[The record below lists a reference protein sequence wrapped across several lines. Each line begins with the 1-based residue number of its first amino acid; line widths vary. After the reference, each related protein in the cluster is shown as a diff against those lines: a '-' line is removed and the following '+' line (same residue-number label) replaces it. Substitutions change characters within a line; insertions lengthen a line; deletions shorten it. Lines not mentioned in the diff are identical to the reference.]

1 MHAASDSSATIG
13 RFSPSFLAAVNTE
26 FTQLSSSIL
35 GSRLSQID
43 CLASEINNRV
53 ELNIVPSSQHRT
65 NNCSSPGFRASADGD
80 SPNFRTVGGAPAD
93 IAVLDFVANSGR
105 GATLGVVNPLVEP
118 GKDDAAIFIRDGG
131 LKSRIVTNQEASMV
145 LGSRGSLNCGNNKQT
160 IGTTSDAA
168 SPHTQTRWR
177 SAADCRCSNLQAS
190 AASAIT
196 IVDLM
201 TISQAGKLINARI
214 YDGTSASSFI

>member
-1 MHAASDSSATIG
+1 M
-13 RFSPSFLAAVNTE
+13 
-26 FTQLSSSIL
+26 
-35 GSRLSQID
+35 
-43 CLASEINNRV
+43 
-53 ELNIVPSSQHRT
+53 
-65 NNCSSPGFRASADGD
+65 
-80 SPNFRTVGGAPAD
+80 
-93 IAVLDFVANSGR
+93 LDFVSNSGR
-105 GATLGVVNPLVEP
+105 GETLLVVIPPAEP
-118 GKDDAAIFIRDGG
+118 GKDDAAVLIGDGG
-131 LKSRIVTNQEASMV
+131 LESRVVTNLEASMV

-201 TISQAGKLINARI
+201 TISQDGKSINAKM
-214 YDGTSASSFI
+214 DAGTSASSFI